1 MPEIQMPK
9 LSDTMTEGTL
19 VSWKKKKG
27 DHVSAGEVLAEI
39 ETDKA
44 TMEWEATDDG
54 VLNEIYVQEGG
65 RVNVGDRI
73 AFIGG
78 EGRKPGKR
86 ARRKTK
92 SPRRLK
98 RRKPRLLPTKSRPR
112 NQKNKNPR
120 QKNPNRRASKHSPLA
135 RKIAEGKGIDLT
147 ASKHRSRRTHRG
159 KRCRGCCLRNRR
171 TPCRSG
177 REKNQSP
184 PPTIAA
190 AKPPASA
197 SRHAQDH
204 RRSARLEPRPVPHF
218 YLNIEIN
225 ADALMRV
232 RAELKSAGEDDDA
245 TKITINDFILK
256 GAVVAALREPKVNA
270 AFDGDAIIHTATS
283 TSRSRVAST
292 KAWSRGHSRRANKS
306 LREISAAVKDLPPRA
321 Q

>member
-78 EGRKPGKR
+78 EGEEAGKR

-98 RRKPRLLPTKSRPR
+98 RRKPRL
-112 NQKNKNPR
+112 PR
-120 QKNPNRRASKHSPLA
+120 QKAGPATKRTKTRA
-135 RKIAEGKGIDLT
+135 RKIRTVARQSFAARAQDCRRERHRPNGLKGT
-147 ASKHRSRRTHRG
+147 G
-159 KRCRGCCLRNRR
+159 PG
-171 TPCRSG
+171 G
-177 REKNQSP
+177 RIVEKDVEAAVSETEEPPAAAAAKKTKAP

-190 AKPPASA
+190 GETARISLTGM
-197 SRHAQDH
+197 RNH
-204 RRSARLEPRPVPHF
+204 RRSARLEPRRSRIFISTSRSTPTRSCAF
-218 YLNIEIN
+218 G
-225 ADALMRV
+225 R
-232 RAELKSAGEDDDA
+232 LKSAGEDDDA
-245 TKITINDFILK
+245 DQNHDQRFYSQRR
-256 GAVVAALREPKVNA
+256 GSWPPC
-270 AFDGDAIIHTATS
+270 
-283 TSRSRVAST
+283 ASQ
-292 KAWSRGHSRRANKS
+292 K
-306 LREISAAVKDLPPRA
+306 
-321 Q
+321 